1 MTKFSDGVESYSSRG
16 GQDPL
21 CVYKILDAR
30 LQYLSISSVKMRIT
44 TLSPS

>member
-1 MTKFSDGVESYSSRG
+1 MTKVSDGVESYSSRK

-21 CVYKILDAR
+21 CVYKMFNAR
-30 LQYLSISSVKMRIT
+30 LQDPSISSTKTRIT